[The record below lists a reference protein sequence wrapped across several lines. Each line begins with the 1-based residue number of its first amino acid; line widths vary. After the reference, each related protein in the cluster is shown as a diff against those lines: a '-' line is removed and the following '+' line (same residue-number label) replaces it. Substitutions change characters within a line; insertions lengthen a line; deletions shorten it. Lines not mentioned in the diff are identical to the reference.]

1 MESLKSMLVAVSTLR
16 MQAEYMCDVADE
28 LAYSLAGLQPE
39 PEYDTP
45 ISLFDHDL
53 GYDYREVYMPGHP
66 GADER
71 GYVGAEDFA
80 ASYRVET
87 NETQIA
93 YEAQLEAMKE
103 ALEAELP
110 ATDADAVT
118 DGQVLDEGD
127 EELIA
132 LYG

>member
-39 PEYDTP
+39 PEYDNP

-66 GADER
+66 DADER
-71 GYVGAEDFA
+71 GYVRAEDFA
-80 ASYRVET
+80 AAYRVET

-118 DGQVLDEGD
+118 DGEVPDEGD

>member
-39 PEYDTP
+39 LGYDAP

-53 GYDYREVYMPGHP
+53 GYDFREVYMPGHP
-66 GADER
+66 AADAR
-71 GYVGAEDFA
+71 GYVRAEDFA
-80 ASYRVET
+80 ASYPVET
-87 NETQIA
+87 SDTQIA

-110 ATDADAVT
+110 AADSEAAGE
-118 DGQVLDEGD
+118 DD

-132 LYG
+132 VYG